1 MDRLEDLDIRRM
13 REHDLDEVDRIER
26 DLFSLPW
33 SRASF
38 LFEIADSKT
47 SYAITAT
54 QNSNVV
60 GYAVGWFVADELH
73 IGNVAVARPSQG
85 KGIGEALLENM
96 LAEAEVRSTAYATL
110 EVRVS
115 NVRAIDLYRKH
126 GFRGVAIRK
135 RYYSDNGEDALVMM
149 AEIDRDGR
157 GRQQDFGP
165 DLGSDF
171 GPDLGPG
178 WQAGL

>member
-1 MDRLEDLDIRRM
+1 MDQLEGLEIRRM
-13 REHDLDEVDRIER
+13 REQDLDEVNLIEH

-47 SYAITAT
+47 SYTITAIKD
-54 QNSNVV
+54 SRVV

-73 IGNVAVARPSQG
+73 IGNVAVERSSQR
-85 KGIGEALLENM
+85 KGIGRALLERM
-96 LAEAEVRSTAYATL
+96 LAEAEVRNTAYATL

-115 NVRAIDLYRKH
+115 NVRAIDLYRRH
-126 GFRGVAIRK
+126 GFRGVAMRK

-157 GRQQDFGP
+157 GGRRDFGTDLGPDFGP
-165 DLGSDF
+165 DF
-171 GPDLGPG
+171 GPG
-178 WQAGL
+178 WRVGL